1 MNKNLKS
8 SRVKLDTQ
16 SGQYRIFE
24 MIVEYKTGQE
34 FVAITPS
41 KLASWIISR
50 YRSNVFNRD
59 REIISQAHSNHQKK
73 LRYCPQ
79 KSDLASMNMSK
90 AICMQTMKQVGKKRK
105 KKRTANQTGQ

>member
-8 SRVKLDTQ
+8 SRVLLDTQ
-16 SGQYRIFE
+16 AVKDIFE
-24 MIVEYKTGQE
+24 MIVESKTGQE
-34 FVAITPS
+34 FVEITPS

-59 REIISQAHSNHQKK
+59 REIITQAHFNHQKA
-73 LRYCPQ
+73 LRHAL
-79 KSDLASMNMSK
+79 KGASSEDELR

-105 KKRTANQTGQ
+105 KKRTENQTGQ